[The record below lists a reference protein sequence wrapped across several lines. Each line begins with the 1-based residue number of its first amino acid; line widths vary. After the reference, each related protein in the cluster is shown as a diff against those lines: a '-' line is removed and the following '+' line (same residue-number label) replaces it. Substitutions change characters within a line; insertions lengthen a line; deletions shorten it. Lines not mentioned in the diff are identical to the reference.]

1 MRIALPALLLLA
13 SCSKP
18 AEPPAAGP
26 TKTFTDSRGKAVTVA
41 WPPKRIVSTVPSA
54 TELLYAVGAQEQLVG
69 VTTYC
74 VYPPEATKK
83 PKVGSINVDYEALAA
98 LQPDVVVTSVAVA
111 HKSAAELEA
120 KGYRVF
126 SVDPHTVAEIAA
138 ALRQLGALTGREAA
152 AERVASTFE
161 ARVRSASASPGPTV
175 YFEHSG
181 DPLGT
186 TGAASYLGDAL
197 RLAGGR
203 NIFEGG
209 WRLIDWESVLARDP
223 EVLLIAHPRTEA
235 LERRAGWSTLKAV
248 KHGRVYFV
256 EKDHYLFP
264 TLRLADGLEEAARLL
279 HAKNP

>member
-1 MRIALPALLLLA
+1 VRPALLSLLLLA

-18 AEPPAAGP
+18 AEPPAAGT
-26 TKTFTDSRGKAVTVA
+26 TKTFTDSRGKSVTVA
-41 WPPKRIVSTVPSA
+41 WPPKRIVSTVPSL
-54 TELLYAVGAQEQLVG
+54 TELLYAIGAQDQLVG

-74 VYPPEATKK
+74 IYPPEALKK
-83 PKVGSINVDYEALAA
+83 PKIGSINVDFEALAA
-98 LQPDVVVTSVAVA
+98 LQPDLIATSVAVA
-111 HKSAAELEA
+111 HKSAGELEA
-120 KGYRVF
+120 KGYKVF
-126 SVDPHTVAEIAA
+126 SIDPHTVAEIAA
-138 ALRQLGALTGREAA
+138 ALRQLGALTGHEAEAEKVAA
-152 AERVASTFE
+152 AFE
-161 ARVRSASASPGPTV
+161 ARVKAASAPPGPTV

-186 TGAASYLGDAL
+186 SGPDSYLGDAI

-248 KHGRVYFV
+248 KNGRVYFV
-256 EKDHYLFP
+256 EKEHYLFP